1 MDKSDD
7 IFKDADIIRMSPVKD
22 FFSSAYGNAMKN
34 TAFFAAADLPAGTC
48 ACGPIIMPPELVPAE
63 GIYPIV
69 QAVPV
74 EQKAA
79 EVEEF
84 QEYMSAGCT
93 ATVPAGARK
102 MYLVMAAIS
111 TAIGALIAFAIMN
124 FT

>member
-1 MDKSDD
+1 
-7 IFKDADIIRMSPVKD
+7 
-22 FFSSAYGNAMKN
+22 MKN
-34 TAFFAAADLPAGTC
+34 TAFFAATDLPAGTC

-63 GIYPIV
+63 EVYPVV
-69 QAVPV
+69 QAAAPV
-74 EQKAA
+74 EQKAVEA
-79 EVEEF
+79 EEF

>member
-1 MDKSDD
+1 
-7 IFKDADIIRMSPVKD
+7 
-22 FFSSAYGNAMKN
+22 MKN
-34 TAFFAAADLPAGTC
+34 IVFFAAADLPAGTC
-48 ACGPIIMPPELVPAE
+48 ACGPIIMPSELVPAE
-63 GIYPIV
+63 GVYPVV
-69 QAVPV
+69 QATSV
-74 EQKAA
+74 EQRAG

-111 TAIGALIAFAIMN
+111 TAIGALIAFVIMN